1 MYIMKTFSRILAD
14 IALLPVSGCIFP
26 DHRDF
31 SDDLNSSSAT
41 LSGRNKSAR
50 TVERKKI
57 HRLHLGEAGL
67 KG

>member
-1 MYIMKTFSRILAD
+1 MKSFSRILAD

-31 SDDLNSSSAT
+31 SGEHNPSSMT
-41 LSGRNKSAR
+41 LSGRHKFIR
-50 TVERKKI
+50 TSERKKLLKS
-57 HRLHLGEAGL
+57 RLGDLGF